1 MKEYIRVNRDSY
13 DILYE
18 EYNRRANAR
27 SIKKSDYEESAESLG
42 GPILSRAKLQFKSIS
57 VLEIGPGSGEMSSFF
72 DKNGCGT
79 MAVELS
85 PKMAEIAKNRSPNT
99 LFILGDIL
107 ETEFCENQFEIIYA
121 GAVIHLFPLNDAIEL
136 LKKIYNWLKP
146 NGFLFINTTIHAV
159 SAEGYEIKPD
169 YGTKIKRFRRK
180 WKEMEFLTALIDS
193 NFKILDR
200 MFTNEKDR
208 GKEWVAYICVK
219 ENKT

>member
-13 DILYE
+13 DILHK

-42 GPILSRAKLQFKSIS
+42 GPVLSRAKLRFKTIS

-72 DKNGCGT
+72 DKNGCRT

-99 LFILGDIL
+99 IIILGDIL
-107 ETEFCENQFEIIYA
+107 ETEFCENQFEVIYA
-121 GAVIHLFPLNDAIEL
+121 GAVIHLFPLKDAIEL
-136 LKKIYNWLKP
+136 LKKIYNWIKP
-146 NGFLFINTTIHAV
+146 NGFLFINTTIHSV
-159 SAEGYEIKPD
+159 SDEGYEIKLD
-169 YGTKIKRFRRK
+169 YDIKIKRFRRK
-180 WKEMEFLTALIDS
+180 WKENEFLTALLDS

-208 GKEWVAYICVK
+208 GKEWVAYICAK